1 MFRPI
6 QFPNKIESLVRF
18 VEETAPGHIIEATLA
33 KLRGGISPKELLTAG
48 ALAVTRSTEL
58 PPEHH
63 GGPVHPI
70 CGIHA
75 VYETSQRLSGEL
87 ALMPIVQH
95 TSLCNKHVHSPQMGP
110 YILPEIVP
118 LESKGEAIA
127 SYHVGYSDTA
137 PDVAYNGDKGNG
149 LDATEEAFVD
159 SIRTRK
165 ASAAEQYCLWLL
177 ENLPTGRVLDL
188 LLPAAIS
195 RNNIDDHYFLFPM
208 FTARALDCIGWEW
221 APVLMR
227 PVVRYQARN
236 PFALRAG
243 GTIDFSA
250 VEALLDEYKL
260 LEIDIPPCT
269 SEKETGAIGELA
281 SQIAACYQHLET
293 IDPIAKALANGM
305 SMEGAG
311 EALSIG
317 AATIYLSSS
326 YGNPMDVH
334 LHTGANTRRYLLK
347 MEGVGLRNKLLALL
361 TGVTGPECAIGEE
374 LRVWSPHPDS
384 HTLATLPQR
393 SQSELLAAISE
404 SIEDQPLSDWKITGV
419 GDLIAPPEVQEPIL
433 LAQQYASKGYDPEAL
448 FVQMAGLICQDDFT
462 EMHALKHHQAM
473 VEEYYSTREPFCALH
488 LVSAVKSAALILGGR
503 EHTVYQRA
511 RELLKT

>member
-243 GTIDFSA
+243 
-250 VEALLDEYKL
+250 E
-260 LEIDIPPCT
+260 
-269 SEKETGAIGELA
+269 
-281 SQIAACYQHLET
+281 
-293 IDPIAKALANGM
+293 
-305 SMEGAG
+305 
-311 EALSIG
+311 
-317 AATIYLSSS
+317 
-326 YGNPMDVH
+326 
-334 LHTGANTRRYLLK
+334 
-347 MEGVGLRNKLLALL
+347 RN
-361 TGVTGPECAIGEE
+361 VN
-374 LRVWSPHPDS
+374 
-384 HTLATLPQR
+384 
-393 SQSELLAAISE
+393 
-404 SIEDQPLSDWKITGV
+404 
-419 GDLIAPPEVQEPIL
+419 
-433 LAQQYASKGYDPEAL
+433 
-448 FVQMAGLICQDDFT
+448 
-462 EMHALKHHQAM
+462 
-473 VEEYYSTREPFCALH
+473 
-488 LVSAVKSAALILGGR
+488 GGR
-503 EHTVYQRA
+503 RRGPVYWGGHHLFKLQLWEPHGRTSSHRSEHPPLPTENGRGRPEEQAPCPSYWSDRPRVRHW
-511 RELLKT
+511 